1 MPDFDP
7 IAVIEQIHP
16 VAVDL
21 GERILLHHE
30 TVTIN
35 GKRVAL
41 VAATGPGLQRLR
53 DRIAQHPGIVDVF
66 RLDRNRG
73 AGQTTAIIDRTRGAG
88 ET

>member
-1 MPDFDP
+1 MTD
-7 IAVIEQIHP
+7 
-16 VAVDL
+16 
-21 GERILLHHE
+21 LHHA
-30 TVTIN
+30 TITID

-53 DRIAQHPGIVDVF
+53 DRCAKQPGLVDVF